1 MHSLAGHRASVEEDV
16 APFRK
21 SGARGTPFNDLH
33 RKIHDVSFL
42 RSRKHTEKEQQ

>member
-1 MHSLAGHRASVEEDV
+1 MHSLAGHHASVEDV
-16 APFRK
+16 APFRT